1 MKKLFCICSLFLFLC
16 LCPLTLSAEEVKP
29 SVNEEKTELCPNARS
44 AVLFE
49 GKTDQILYQKEMNL
63 RLPPASM
70 TKIMTLLLIYEALDR
85 ENISKQ
91 TVVTVSEYAKSM
103 EGSKAFLSVGEQI
116 TVDELLKC
124 ISIASANDA
133 AVAMAEL
140 ISGSEAAFVDQ
151 MNARVEQFGLKNTH
165 FSDCTGLS
173 SRNHYTSAYDLAVIS
188 DYLIDHYPDVLTYT
202 SMKEDYIRQSTDRPF
217 WLVNTNKLLGRV
229 EGINGLKTGYTSF
242 SGYCITLHMEQN
254 EMGLISVVMGYRDSK
269 IRNGES
275 VQMLRYGATH
285 YQIQTVIEK
294 NQRIDTI
301 DSVFYKDPLKIVA
314 REGFYVLTEK
324 GKTLDF
330 TQKTEY
336 RYENGFTGKMIFY
349 KDGEVYREI
358 ALEAEGT
365 LRKRNLWELT
375 FYVIKKCLG

>member
-229 EGINGLKTGYTSF
+229 EGINGF
-242 SGYCITLHMEQN
+242 CITLHMEQN